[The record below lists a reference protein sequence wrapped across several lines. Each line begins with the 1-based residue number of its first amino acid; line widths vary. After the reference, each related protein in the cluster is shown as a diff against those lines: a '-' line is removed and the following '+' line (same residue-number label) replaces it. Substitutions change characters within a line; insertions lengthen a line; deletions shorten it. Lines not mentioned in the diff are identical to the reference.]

1 MKTRL
6 VVIVTAV
13 LTLCGVASAQI
24 DNCCFV
30 DRQCSSDQE
39 WTNGYWAFQNG
50 QCAAPAPSGQPANSS
65 APVDNC
71 CGFDRQCS
79 TDAEWLSGWHAYQ
92 NNQCAAP
99 AQPQSAPPT
108 QPVASTP
115 ANVDNCC
122 FVDRQ
127 CNTDLE
133 WMAGWHAYQNG
144 QCAAPAQPQSAPPTQ
159 PVASTPANV
168 DNCCFV
174 DRQCHSDQEW
184 TDGYLAFQNGQCAA
198 PAQRVFS
205 APATGGNCC
214 SLGWQCYDEDDRAH
228 GYWAYQI
235 NQCAGLPQTS
245 AVSLT
250 GPVPRIEGSSRFVSH
265 ITATLKFMKSVA
277 PDWYNYVITGMDS
290 IVEVPVPGW
299 ELRAECSEPVYD
311 PVTQIT
317 SVTCLSDECTAR
329 AYDRERKVTL
339 ESCWIDSAGD
349 PYSDQLDTAGALGH
363 EACHI
368 HTHEEGKYFATHG
381 DEEAECRK
389 FGTGAGADLS
399 SALVL
404 GLDRRR
410 FREYFVKDHVLS
422 ELRRFCSQGY
432 RADLFCPT
440 LQRLEDIWRNVPY
453 SVFPPGAEW

>member
-6 VVIVTAV
+6 VAV
-13 LTLCGVASAQI
+13 VAAALTLCGLASAQI

-71 CGFDRQCS
+71 CGIDRQCS
-79 TDAEWLSGWHAYQ
+79 TDAEWLSGWRAYQ

-99 AQPQSAPPT
+99 AQPQPAAPTQPVASAPATVDNCCFVDRQCSTDAEWLSGWQAYQNNQCAAPAQPQPAAPT

-115 ANVDNCC
+115 ATVDNCC

-133 WMAGWHAYQNG
+133 WMAGWHAYQYG
-144 QCAAPAQPQSAPPTQ
+144 QCAASA
-159 PVASTPANV
+159 
-168 DNCCFV
+168 
-174 DRQCHSDQEW
+174 
-184 TDGYLAFQNGQCAA
+184 Y
-198 PAQRVFS
+198 AQRVAS
-205 APATGGNCC
+205 APANGGNCC
-214 SLGWQCYDEDDRAH
+214 SLGWNCRYEEEREQ
-228 GYWAYQI
+228 GYWAFQI

-245 AVSLT
+245 AVTLT
-250 GPVPRIEGSSRFVSH
+250 GPVPRIEGSSRFVGH

-277 PDWYNYVITGMDS
+277 PAWYNYVITGLDS

-299 ELRAECSEPVYD
+299 KPGDV
-311 PVTQIT
+311 
-317 SVTCLSDECTAR
+317 CTAL
-329 AYDRERKVTL
+329 AYDRERKATL
-339 ESCWIDSAGD
+339 ESCWIDYDQRTIGVSH
-349 PYSDQLDTAGALGH
+349 PYFDQRDTAAALGH

-368 HTHEEGKYFATHG
+368 HVHEEGKYFATHE

-389 FGTGAGADLS
+389 FGGGASALFS
-399 SALVL
+399 SALALVSPRGFGTSYFPKEEAISL
-404 GLDRRR
+404 
-410 FREYFVKDHVLS
+410 FRQHCS
-422 ELRRFCSQGY
+422 EGY

-453 SVFPPGAEW
+453 AIFPPGSPEW

>member
-1 MKTRL
+1 MRTKC
-6 VVIVTAV
+6 IAV
-13 LTLCGVASAQI
+13 LIAFCTLIALASAQI

-39 WTNGYWAFQNG
+39 WSDGYWAFQNG
-50 QCAAPAPSGQPANSS
+50 QCVAPAPSANLSV
-65 APVDNC
+65 PVDNC
-71 CGFDRQCS
+71 CGIDRQCS
-79 TDAEWLSGWHAYQ
+79 TDAEWLSGWQAYQ

-99 AQPQSAPPT
+99 APPQPQTSTAP
-108 QPVASTP
+108 VGNAP

-127 CNTDLE
+127 CNTDLDWE
-133 WMAGWHAYQNG
+133 VGYYDFRDR
-144 QCAAPAQPQSAPPTQ
+144 QCAAPAQSVV
-159 PVASTPANV
+159 PV
-168 DNCCFV
+168 
-174 DRQCHSDQEW
+174 
-184 TDGYLAFQNGQCAA
+184 L
-198 PAQRVFS
+198 
-205 APATGGNCC
+205 ATGGNCC
-214 SLGWQCYDEDDRAH
+214 SLGWQCRSEVEREY

-245 AVSLT
+245 AVTLT

-299 ELRAECSEPVYD
+299 KFGDA
-311 PVTQIT
+311 
-317 SVTCLSDECTAR
+317 CTAR

-339 ESCWIDSAGD
+339 ESCWIDYDSGVLGF
-349 PYSDQLDTAGALGH
+349 PEVDQRDTAAALGH

-368 HTHEEGKYFATHG
+368 HTHEEGKHFATQE

-389 FGTGAGADLS
+389 FATGPGALLS
-399 SALVL
+399 SALATGLDPSRGTHYFDKVRTL
-404 GLDRRR
+404 GLLRQ
-410 FREYFVKDHVLS
+410 YCS
-422 ELRRFCSQGY
+422 EGY

-440 LQRLEDIWRNVPY
+440 LQRLEDLWRNVPHT
-453 SVFPPGAEW
+453 VFPPGAPEW

>member
-6 VVIVTAV
+6 VVIVIAV

-71 CGFDRQCS
+71 C
-79 TDAEWLSGWHAYQ
+79 
-92 NNQCAAP
+92 
-99 AQPQSAPPT
+99 
-108 QPVASTP
+108 
-115 ANVDNCC
+115 

-127 CNTDLE
+127 CQSDQE
-133 WMAGWHAYQNG
+133 WIAGYWAYQNG
-144 QCAAPAQPQSAPPTQ
+144 QCAAPAQLQPATQTQ
-159 PVASTPANV
+159 PVASTPATVN
-168 DNCCFV
+168 NCCFV

-184 TDGYLAFQNGQCAA
+184 TDGYWAFQNNQCGA
-198 PAQRVFS
+198 PEETRSQS
-205 APATGGNCC
+205 AISVPTTGGNCC

-381 DEEAECRK
+381 DEEAECQK

-440 LQRLEDIWRNVPY
+440 LQRLEDIWTNVPY
-453 SVFPPGAEW
+453 STFPPGAEW